1 MNPLRCTPFTFATP
15 GGRARRGGV
24 VRSLRGAL
32 ARSAECGVAGVEFA
46 VVLPLFLLLVFFLL
60 AVAVMAFSALFAAT
74 GVPVEA
80 RAFGLQ
86 AASPGTLTGLKTT
99 AGAAG
104 QVRRA
109 SAPFCERAVQARL
122 YTHAPLAVPLLPEVE
137 YRLRGGSIS
146 RDWRFWPGPADDGC
160 H

>member
-1 MNPLRCTPFTFATP
+1 MKTLTHSRRPELPPLIR
-15 GGRARRGGV
+15 RAAQGYR
-24 VRSLRGAL
+24 
-32 ARSAECGVAGVEFA
+32 RSAERGVAGVEFA
-46 VVLPLFLLLVFFLL
+46 LVLPLFLLLVFFLL

-80 RAFGLQ
+80 RAFALR
-86 AASPGTLTGLKTT
+86 AASPGTLAGLETT

-104 QVRRA
+104 QVSRSPA
-109 SAPFCERAVQARL
+109 SYCERAVQARL
-122 YTHAPLAVPLLPEVE
+122 YTQAPLAVPLLPEVT